1 MNTSTWLPLSVFS
14 ITVVILTLN
23 ELSRASMAPKTKFRK
38 GDTVE
43 VAFNIVRRQ
52 GWEKLSARAIASE
65 LGSSTMPIY
74 SNLGS
79 MGDLE
84 EMIVKK
90 ALDLQLLFQKTPRTG
105 DPILDLGLGYVL
117 FAKDERHLFKAINDE
132 KHGQLQ
138 VKLGE
143 ENFEFVVQAL
153 SKDARS
159 EGMSRDQLRKL
170 VFYWWIFVHGLAN
183 INNDLAGQE
192 FNNSVGREFN
202 ETEIAD
208 CIREAGELIM
218 RGLLVD
224 AQSQEKTGLE

>member
-1 MNTSTWLPLSVFS
+1 
-14 ITVVILTLN
+14 
-23 ELSRASMAPKTKFRK
+23 MAPQTKFHK
-38 GDTVE
+38 TDTIE
-43 VAFNIVRRQ
+43 AAFSIVRRH
-52 GWEKLSARAIASE
+52 GWEKLSARSIAAE

-74 SNLGS
+74 SNLKS

-84 EMIVKK
+84 ETIVKK
-90 ALDLQLLFQKTPRTG
+90 ALDLLLSFQKTPRTG

-117 FAKDERHLFKAINDE
+117 FAKHERHLFKAINDE

-153 SKDARS
+153 SKDPRS
-159 EGMSRDQLRKL
+159 KGMSRDQLRKM
-170 VFYWWIFVHGLAN
+170 VFFWWIFVHGLAN

-202 ETEIAD
+202 EAEIAD

-218 RGLLVD
+218 RSILVD
-224 AQSQEKTGLE
+224 GQSPEMTELE